1 MPQTIK
7 QIKSRITSIKNTKK
21 LTNAMELISKTKY
34 QLSFKKLPYSREYLL
49 NIENFLSRLFE
60 ELNLQKFIKDLILKK

>member
-49 NIENFLSRLFE
+49 NIENFFFFFFE
-60 ELNLQKFIKDLILKK
+60 